1 MSATF
6 LAGSALNEL
15 YNRNLD
21 DISEGDVNKSFTIT
35 QKNKLDGIASEATKN
50 DTDANLKD
58 RANHTG
64 AQAISTVTGLQ
75 TALDGKAA
83 STHSHAI
90 SDVTGL
96 QTALDGKASTSHTH
110 GNATTS
116 VAGFMSAADKTKLDG
131 LPVAPSQSTVTRSF
145 NSGFKPSTTRNAN
158 VRYSV
163 NIASQVS
170 LSGGQSGEVYLEIS
184 ENGSTGWITIAKVSN
199 QNTGTLVIGLIL
211 QQNLTFCLSGYVP
224 ANWTARLRTNNVT
237 GSPSYTYECGQEVL
251 L

>member
-1 MSATF
+1 MTATF
-6 LAGSALNEL
+6 LEGSALHEL

-21 DISEGDVNKSFTIT
+21 GIAEGDVNKAFTVT

-64 AQAISTVTGLQ
+64 EQAIST
-75 TALDGKAA
+75 
-83 STHSHAI
+83 
-90 SDVTGL
+90 VTGL

-110 GNATTS
+110 SNATTTT
-116 VAGFMSAADKTKLDG
+116 AGFMSSADKTKLDS
-131 LPVAPSQSTVTRSF
+131 LPIAPSHATETRSF
-145 NSGFKPSTTRNAN
+145 NTGFKPSTTRNAN
-158 VRYSV
+158 VSYSV
-163 NIASQVS
+163 SISTQVS
-170 LSGGQSGEVYLEIS
+170 LAGGQTGEIYLEIS
-184 ENGSTGWITIAKVSN
+184 ENGSTGWFTIAKVSN
-199 QNTGTLVIGLIL
+199 QNTGSLAIALTL

-237 GSPSYTYECGQEVL
+237 GTATYAYLCGQEVL